1 MAENTFITLKSSE
14 DKQFKISEKAAKR
27 AKVFNDLLEDYGK
40 NENIPLEINSETLE
54 SVIKYL
60 EHYENQ
66 EPKNIE
72 KPLKSGDLTKVLDTW
87 DYEFISKFSLE
98 KSVDLVN
105 AANYIN
111 LDSLLQLSLCRIAS
125 EMVDQPI
132 EEVQKKFGI
141 ESDMTEEEK
150 KKNYQYPLNLIIKKK
165 I

>member
-1 MAENTFITLKSSE
+1 MAENAQITLKSSE

-66 EPKNIE
+66 EPKIIE
-72 KPLKSGDLTKVLDTW
+72 KPLKSSDLTKVLDTW

-98 KSVDLVN
+98 KSIDLVN

-150 KKNYQYPLNLIIKKK
+150 KEIDQYPLD
-165 I
+165 

>member
-1 MAENTFITLKSSE
+1 MSENTLITLKSSE
-14 DKQFKISEKAAKR
+14 EKLYQISEKAAKR
-27 AKVFNDLLEDYGK
+27 AKVINDLLEDYGK
-40 NENIPLEINSETLE
+40 NDSIPLDINSETLE

-60 EHYENQ
+60 EHYENE
-66 EPKNIE
+66 EPKNIQ

-125 EMVDQPI
+125 EMK
-132 EEVQKKFGI
+132 EVRKKYGI
-141 ESDMTEEEK
+141 ECDMTEEEK
-150 KKNYQYPLNLIIKKK
+150 KEIDQYPLD
-165 I
+165 

>member
-1 MAENTFITLKSSE
+1 MSENTLITLKSSE
-14 DKQFKISEKAAKR
+14 EKLYKISEKAAKR
-27 AKVFNDLLEDYGK
+27 AKVINDLLEDYGK
-40 NENIPLEINSETLE
+40 NDSIPLDINSETLE

-60 EHYENQ
+60 EHYGNE
-66 EPKNIE
+66 EPKNIQ

-125 EMVDQPI
+125 EMIEPPI
-132 EEVQKKFGI
+132 EEVRKKYGI
-141 ESDMTEEEK
+141 ECDMTEEEK
-150 KKNYQYPLNLIIKKK
+150 KEIDQYPLD
-165 I
+165 

>member
-1 MAENTFITLKSSE
+1 MAENTLITLKSSE

-72 KPLKSGDLTKVLDTW
+72 KPLKSCDLTKVLDTW

-150 KKNYQYPLNLIIKKK
+150 KEIDQYPLD
-165 I
+165 

>member
-1 MAENTFITLKSSE
+1 MAENSQIILKSSE

-66 EPKNIE
+66 EPKIIE
-72 KPLKSGDLTKVLDTW
+72 KPLKSSDLTKVLDTW

-98 KSVDLVN
+98 KSIDLVN

-150 KKNYQYPLNLIIKKK
+150 KEIDQYPLD
-165 I
+165 

>member
-14 DKQFKISEKAAKR
+14 GKEFKISEKAAKR

-150 KKNYQYPLNLIIKKK
+150 KEIDQYPLD
-165 I
+165 

>member
-1 MAENTFITLKSSE
+1 MAENTQITLKSSE

-66 EPKNIE
+66 EPKIIE
-72 KPLKSGDLTKVLDTW
+72 KPLKSSDLTKVLDTW

-98 KSVDLVN
+98 KSIDLVN

-150 KKNYQYPLNLIIKKK
+150 KEIDQYPLD
-165 I
+165 

>member
-1 MAENTFITLKSSE
+1 MAENSQIILKSSE

-150 KKNYQYPLNLIIKKK
+150 KEIDQYPLD
-165 I
+165 

>member
-1 MAENTFITLKSSE
+1 MAENTLITLKSSE

-150 KKNYQYPLNLIIKKK
+150 KEIDQYPLD
-165 I
+165 

>member
-1 MAENTFITLKSSE
+1 MAENAQITLKSSE

-66 EPKNIE
+66 EPKIIE
-72 KPLKSGDLTKVLDTW
+72 KPLKSSDLTKVLDTW

-150 KKNYQYPLNLIIKKK
+150 KEIDQYPLD
-165 I
+165 

>member
-1 MAENTFITLKSSE
+1 MSENTLITLKSSE

-150 KKNYQYPLNLIIKKK
+150 KEIDQYPLD
-165 I
+165 

>member
-1 MAENTFITLKSSE
+1 MAENTKITLKSSE

-150 KKNYQYPLNLIIKKK
+150 KEIDQYPLD
-165 I
+165 

>member
-1 MAENTFITLKSSE
+1 MAENTLITLKSSE

-66 EPKNIE
+66 EPKNVE
-72 KPLKSGDLTKVLDTW
+72 KPLKSGDLTKVLDAW

-150 KKNYQYPLNLIIKKK
+150 KEIDQYPLD
-165 I
+165 